1 MVFEGVEKCGLVMS
15 KIGDNTRI
23 WFGVHKGT
31 KMKDIP
37 DGYFKYLL
45 DNGISF
51 KSIKHYTKVFR
62 GIK

>member
-1 MVFEGVEKCGLVMS
+1 MT

-62 GIK
+62 KIK